1 MTPLPTALI
10 LAAGPGKRFWPYSV
24 VRNKAAFPIANIP
37 LVRRL
42 VDDLAGLGITRI
54 VVVVGEGEGSVR
66 AALRGA
72 PGDIRFV
79 RQPRPAGTADAALH
93 AAAGV
98 EGDLLILPGDIAVAP
113 ANITALLERFQA
125 ERPLAA
131 TLIQPLRQAQDTA
144 LGDEDPRDW
153 LVAFPD
159 GGRLVGVEGHS
170 RDGKHRLCGV
180 YALRA
185 DALPYLA
192 DNPGV
197 MGRVPVGGMPPLESE
212 IAQSVQLMI
221 VEGQTVAAVETVGYF
236 VDVDKPWHI
245 LQANRQVINRLSM
258 ELEENRIHPTA
269 RIHDGAEIHGRLVLG
284 ENAVIGNRVVAEGDL
299 WLGAGASVTNGA
311 ILEGPVVVGV
321 ETAVRHYCQIGGH
334 SSLGAR
340 GVYSHGAEFSGVALE
355 KVYCYHYCEIAGVV
369 GQAVDFGAAT
379 VCGNLR
385 FDDRETVWRVQ
396 GRAEV
401 PTAGANLAYFGDF
414 SRTGVNAI
422 IMPGRRTGVYS
433 VVGPGVI
440 LYDDLPDRTLVTA
453 EQSLR
458 TRSWG
463 PEQYGW

>member
-1 MTPLPTALI
+1 MTPFSTALI

-24 VRNKAAFPIANIP
+24 VRNKAAFPIANTP

-42 VDDLAGLGITRI
+42 VDDLAGLGITQI
-54 VVVVGEGEGSVR
+54 VVVVGDGEGSVR

-72 PGDIRFV
+72 GGDIRFV
-79 RQPRPAGTADAALH
+79 RQPHPAGTADAALH
-93 AAAGV
+93 AAAGID
-98 EGDLLILPGDIAVAP
+98 GDLLVLPGDIAIDP
-113 ANITALLERFQA
+113 ANISALLTRFHA

-131 TLIQPLRQAQDTA
+131 SLVQP
-144 LGDEDPRDW
+144 LGDESSLDW
-153 LVAFPD
+153 LAAFPEE
-159 GGRLVGVEGHS
+159 GRLTGVEGHS

-180 YALRA
+180 YALRS
-185 DALPYLA
+185 DALPYLR

-197 MGRVPVGGMPPLESE
+197 MGRVPVGGMPPVESE
-212 IAQSVQLMI
+212 IAQAVQVMI
-221 VEGQTVAAVETVGYF
+221 DEGQPVAAVETVGYF

-245 LQANRQVINRLSM
+245 LQANRQVIARLSL
-258 ELEENRIHPTA
+258 ELEGNSIHPTA
-269 RIHDGAEIHGRLVLG
+269 KIHDGAEIHGRLVLG
-284 ENAVIGNRVVAEGDL
+284 ENAVVGNRVVVEGDL

-311 ILEGPVVVGV
+311 ILEGPVVIGND
-321 ETAVRHYCQIGGH
+321 TAVRHYCQIGGH
-334 SSLGAR
+334 SSLGPR

-401 PTAGANLAYFGDF
+401 PTTGANLAYFGDF

-440 LYDDLPDRTLVTA
+440 LYDDLPDRTLITA
-453 EQSLR
+453 EQTLR

>member
-1 MTPLPTALI
+1 MSSTLTALI
-10 LAAGPGKRFWPYSV
+10 LAAGPGNRFWPYNV
-24 VRNKAAFPIANIP
+24 VRQKAAFPIANTP
-37 LVRRL
+37 LIRRL
-42 VDDLAGLGITRI
+42 VDDLTGLGIDRF
-54 VVVVGEGEGSVR
+54 VVVVGPGEGSVR

-72 PGDIRFV
+72 AGDIRFV
-79 RQPRPAGTADAALH
+79 RQPHPAGNADAALH
-93 AAAGV
+93 AAADSD
-98 EGDLLILPGDIAVAP
+98 GDLLILHGDIATAP
-113 ANITALLERFQA
+113 ANLAALLARFSE

-131 TLIQPLRQAQDTA
+131 TLVQP
-144 LGDEDPRDW
+144 LGDESSLDW
-153 LVAFPD
+153 IAAFPEN
-159 GGRLVGVEGHS
+159 GELAGVEGHS
-170 RDGKHRLCGV
+170 RDAKHRLCAV

-185 DALPYLA
+185 DGLAYLR

-197 MGRVPVGGMPPLESE
+197 MGRVPVGGMPPVEAE
-212 IAQSVQLMI
+212 IAQSLQVMI
-221 VEGQTVAAVETVGYF
+221 DEGQAVAAVETVGYHI
-236 VDVDKPWHI
+236 DVDKPWHI
-245 LQANRQVINRLSM
+245 LQANRQVINRLCLD
-258 ELEENRIHPTA
+258 LEGNSIHPTA
-269 RIHDGAEIHGRLVLG
+269 KIHDGAEISGRLVLG
-284 ENAVIGNRVVAEGDL
+284 ENAVIGNRVLVEGDL

-311 ILEGPVVVGV
+311 ILEGPVVVGR
-321 ETAVRHYCQIGGH
+321 ETAIRHYCQIGGH

-355 KVYCYHYCEIAGVV
+355 TVYCYHYCESAGVV

-385 FDDRETVWRVQ
+385 FDDRNTVWRVQ

-401 PTAGANLAYFGDF
+401 PNAGANLAYFGDF

-433 VVGPGVI
+433 CVGPGVI

-453 EQSLR
+453 EQTLR

>member
-1 MTPLPTALI
+1 MTSSPPPTALI

-24 VRNKAAFPIANIP
+24 IRNKAAFPIANTP
-37 LVRRL
+37 LIRRL
-42 VDDLAGLGITRI
+42 LDDLTGLGIQRF
-54 VVVVGEGEGSVR
+54 VVVVGEGEGSVA

-72 PGDIRFV
+72 AGDIRFV

-93 AAAGV
+93 GAAGV
-98 EGDLLILPGDIAVAP
+98 EGDLLILPGDIATTP
-113 ANITALLERFQA
+113 ANIAALLERFHA

-131 TLIQPLRQAQDTA
+131 ALIQPL
-144 LGDEDPRDW
+144 GEESSRDW
-153 LVAFPD
+153 LVAFPE
-159 GGRLVGVEGHS
+159 GGRLAGVEGHS
-170 RDGKHRLCGV
+170 RDGRHRLCGV

-185 DALPYLA
+185 DALPYLR

-197 MGRVPVGGMPPLESE
+197 MGRVPVGRMPPLEAE
-212 IAQSVQLMI
+212 IAQSLQMMI
-221 VEGQTVAAVETVGYF
+221 DERQPVAAVETVGYF

-245 LQANRQVINRLSM
+245 LQANRQVIARLSM
-258 ELEENRIHPTA
+258 ELEGNSFHPTA
-269 RIHDGAEIHGRLVLG
+269 KIHDGAEISGRLVLG
-284 ENAVIGNRVVAEGDL
+284 ENAIIGNRVVAQGDL

-311 ILEGPVVVGV
+311 ILEGPVVVGT

-334 SSLGAR
+334 SSLGSR
-340 GVYSHGAEFSGVALE
+340 GVYSHGSEFSGVALE
-355 KVYCYHYCEIAGVV
+355 TVYCYHYCEIAGVV

-401 PTAGANLAYFGDF
+401 PTNGANLAYFGDF

-453 EQSLR
+453 EQTLR